1 MHLPRSSQLAPTPG
15 ALSQHSPAGRA
26 VSAFRAPWARGAP
39 AAGMPSAITAQ
50 LLRICHT
57 CMPPYAPGMR
67 RRPPGMTPAHATEPR
82 KCAAPQAP
90 GCAHSQSAAAR
101 STTPMPCRRSCARA
115 RQAQQRANQ
124 TRPALQAGAL
134 GARHPPKLA
143 MLGTSEVKL
152 PRPDSRLA
160 AVTTDSGLLLAAQR
174 SYARRPSLRRPHVR
188 RTRPHSKTTR
198 GRRGPPCSVR
208 LLTKPTP
215 SCDSP
220 LSAPGC
226 GDCLHG
232 REAQGLAPR
241 GLLVRQRL
249 SSTVAWRAAWTG
261 PCFRRK
267 QNGRDAGPAN
277 LDRFGSLAGTP
288 GPGALWE

>member
-1 MHLPRSSQLAPTPG
+1 
-15 ALSQHSPAGRA
+15 
-26 VSAFRAPWARGAP
+26 
-39 AAGMPSAITAQ
+39 
-50 LLRICHT
+50 
-57 CMPPYAPGMR
+57 
-67 RRPPGMTPAHATEPR
+67 MTRAHAAEPQR
-82 KCAAPQAP
+82 CAAPQAP
-90 GCAHSQSAAAR
+90 GCAGSQRAAAR
-101 STTPMPCRRSCARA
+101 STTPMPCRRSCART
-115 RQAQQRANQ
+115 RQAPQRANQ

-134 GARHPPKLA
+134 GARHPPKLV

-160 AVTTDSGLLLAAQR
+160 AATTDRGLPLAAQR
-174 SYARRPSLRRPHVR
+174 SYARLPSLRRPHVR
-188 RTRPHSKTTR
+188 RTRPHSEATR
-198 GRRGPPCSVR
+198 GRRGPLCSVR
-208 LLTKPTP
+208 LLTQPTP
-215 SCDSP
+215 SCNSP

-232 REAQGLAPR
+232 REAQGLAPS
-241 GLLVRQRL
+241 GLLVRQSA
-249 SSTVAWRAAWTG
+249 SSTVAWRAACTG

>member
-1 MHLPRSSQLAPTPG
+1 MRLPRSSPLAPTPG
-15 ALSQHSPAGRA
+15 ALSQQSPAGRA

-57 CMPPYAPGMR
+57 CMPPCAPGMR

-115 RQAQQRANQ
+115 RQAQQSANQ
-124 TRPALQAGAL
+124 TRPALQAGEL

-160 AVTTDSGLLLAAQR
+160 AVTTDRGLLLAAQR
-174 SYARRPSLRRPHVR
+174 STPAFPAYAG
-188 RTRPHSKTTR
+188 RTYAER
-198 GRRGPPCSVR
+198 GRTARPLGAGEGPRARSGCSQSPRPAVTAR
-208 LLTKPTP
+208 SLPQGVAIACTGAKHRDLLHAASSSSRAPAARSPGEQLALGRAFVESKMGAMRALPT
-215 SCDSP
+215 
-220 LSAPGC
+220 
-226 GDCLHG
+226 
-232 REAQGLAPR
+232 
-241 GLLVRQRL
+241 
-249 SSTVAWRAAWTG
+249 
-261 PCFRRK
+261 
-267 QNGRDAGPAN
+267 
-277 LDRFGSLAGTP
+277 
-288 GPGALWE
+288 